1 MGPRVWQADERGD
14 GWINLHQ
21 LLAMRSV
28 TLYFDRLQARQGG
41 PPPTPLQMGA
51 PASHAGVRSP
61 RELGPVSPRA
71 QIERILADADS
82 QAQQARAALDELA
95 RREQEE
101 VEAGGK
107 TQAELEAAISREARS
122 EAAATARLAR
132 EGEDRARWEAELQE
146 RITRTLQATVQQQ
159 LQELKGEEPP
169 AAAAGAKQEAL
180 EKLEAEHS
188 EAVSHLQDQHQH
200 ETATLYAELDAL
212 REQLHMNAASVA
224 EAEAE
229 ADVRVATQQA
239 RHEEELRELHRK
251 VSQADGELTARRA
264 AETRAKLELRSRRD
278 GDGGKVA
285 ADERAARAREFQ
297 DAIGLSPRGEPR
309 TPRRTVADGAHV
321 APLSMAPLG
330 STPVAPPATTPG
342 VGAKPVAPLSGT
354 RTEDGADGVRC
365 TPSRYDDMTP
375 RSGARA
381 AQRDAISA
389 IEEQVMDSEQ
399 DWTPRGPLATGTP
412 AAVSPAAEESTARV
426 RALPFPSSRQAEKTA
441 LRSEL
446 QQAKQELKQA
456 RARSPVADLTQLQA
470 DARSAA
476 RDSAARSTEAR
487 EALARGDLNLATKL
501 AKQAEAD
508 STLAR
513 QKRREAE
520 ALNLKMQ
527 RERAQNPPPTAA
539 SRLHKTEAGLCS
551 DADTGIEPQASP
563 RLAVPMASA
572 QSAVPALQLAG
583 IAGNG
588 AARAP
593 ELKQKP
599 KPSAR
604 FGFGKRRSADDLMT
618 AEQRI

>member
-1 MGPRVWQADERGD
+1 M
-14 GWINLHQ
+14 
-21 LLAMRSV
+21 
-28 TLYFDRLQARQGG
+28 
-41 PPPTPLQMGA
+41 
-51 PASHAGVRSP
+51 
-61 RELGPVSPRA
+61 
-71 QIERILADADS
+71 
-82 QAQQARAALDELA
+82 
-95 RREQEE
+95 
-101 VEAGGK
+101 
-107 TQAELEAAISREARS
+107 
-122 EAAATARLAR
+122 
-132 EGEDRARWEAELQE
+132 
-146 RITRTLQATVQQQ
+146 
-159 LQELKGEEPP
+159 LKGEEQP
-169 AAAAGAKQEAL
+169 ASAADAKQEAL

-188 EAVSHLQDQHQH
+188 EAVAQLQSQHQQ
-200 ETATLYAELDAL
+200 ETATLCAELDAL

-224 EAEAE
+224 EADAD
-229 ADVRVATQQA
+229 ADVRMATQQA

-251 VSQADGELTARRA
+251 ISQADGELTARRA
-264 AETRAKLELRSRRD
+264 AETRAKLELRSRRE
-278 GDGGKVA
+278 GDGKVA

-297 DAIGLSPRGEPR
+297 EAIGLSPRGEPR
-309 TPRRTVADGAHV
+309 TPRTVADGEQV
-321 APLSMAPLG
+321 APLCMAPLG
-330 STPVAPPATTPG
+330 STPVGPPVSTPG
-342 VGAKPVAPLSGT
+342 VGVKQVAPLSGT
-354 RTEDGADGVRC
+354 RSEEDADGVRC

-389 IEEQVMDSEQ
+389 IEQQVMDDEQ
-399 DWTPRGPLATGTP
+399 DWTPRGALETGTP
-412 AAVSPAAEESTARV
+412 TAVAPAAAESTARV

-446 QQAKQELKQA
+446 QQAKQALKQA
-456 RARSPVADLTQLQA
+456 RARSPAAELTQLQA

-487 EALARGDLNLATKL
+487 EALARGDLELATKL

-527 RERAQNPPPTAA
+527 RERAQNLPQPAV
-539 SRLHKTEAGLCS
+539 SRLQKADLCS

-563 RLAVPMASA
+563 RHAITTASVPTASA

-583 IAGNG
+583 ITSNG

-599 KPSAR
+599 KPSGR
-604 FGFGKRRSADDLMT
+604 FGFGKRRSSDDLMT